1 MYTSQY
7 VRSIQIRIVK
17 MKIKCGACGYETIVT
32 KSLLKGLLGS
42 VVMSGGIIGWVTFSF
57 AGVLGFYGGAATIAL
72 ALIAGG
78 GSLLMGKDLGLIV
91 SVGEKIA
98 DIFNSKDYPCKE
110 CKRTDWGFS
119 GFKNAEVIIASQHK
133 SELAAAFRD
142 VRKVLFIA
150 SGFLSS
156 YVVDKT
162 FIDKLEIVLRK
173 NVSVKLIFSD
183 VRSHSDWMKTGYT
196 EALGYLTTLSKIY
209 PNLELIQKH
218 THQKGIVV
226 DHQYAIVGSFNFLSN
241 DKVVR
246 DESSVKIYESEAISK
261 LSKEFLI
268 R

>member
-1 MYTSQY
+1 
-7 VRSIQIRIVK
+7 
-17 MKIKCGACGYETIVT
+17 MKIKCDTCGYETIVT
-32 KSLLKGLLGS
+32 KSLLNGVLGS
-42 VVMSGGIIGWVTFSF
+42 VVMSGGIIGWLTYAF
-57 AGVLGFYGGAATIAL
+57 AGVLGFYGGAAAIAL

-91 SVGEKIA
+91 RVGEKIA
-98 DIFNSKDYPCKE
+98 DIFNRKNYPCEE
-110 CKRTDWGFS
+110 CKRTDWVFS
-119 GFKNAEVIIASQHK
+119 GFKNAEVIIAAQHK
-133 SELAAAFRD
+133 SELAVAFKD

-156 YVVDKT
+156 HVVNKA
-162 FIDKLEIVLRK
+162 FIEKLETVLRK

-183 VRSHSDWMKTGYT
+183 IRSHSDWMKSGYS
-196 EALGYLTTLSKIY
+196 EALDSLTALSKIY

-226 DHQYAIVGSFNFLSN
+226 DNQYAIVGSFNFLSN
-241 DKVVR
+241 HKVAR
-246 DESSVKIYESEAISK
+246 DESSIKIYESEAIAK

>member
-1 MYTSQY
+1 
-7 VRSIQIRIVK
+7 
-17 MKIKCGACGYETIVT
+17 MKIKCSACGYETIVT
-32 KSLLKGLLGS
+32 KSLLNGVLGS
-42 VVMSGGIIGWVTFSF
+42 VVMSGGIIGWVTYAF
-57 AGVLGFYGGAATIAL
+57 AGVLGFYGGAAAIAL

-98 DIFNSKDYPCKE
+98 DIFNRKDYPCE
-110 CKRTDWGFS
+110 QCKRTDWVFS

-133 SELAAAFRD
+133 SELEAAFRN

-156 YVVDKT
+156 HVINRA
-162 FIDKLEIVLRK
+162 FIESLETVLSK

-183 VRSHSDWMKTGYT
+183 ARSHSDWMKAGYT
-196 EALGYLTTLSKIY
+196 EALGSLTALSKIY

-226 DHQYAIVGSFNFLSN
+226 DQQYAIVVSFNFLSN
-241 DKVVR
+241 DKVAR
-246 DESSVKIYESEAISK
+246 DESSVKIYESEAIAK